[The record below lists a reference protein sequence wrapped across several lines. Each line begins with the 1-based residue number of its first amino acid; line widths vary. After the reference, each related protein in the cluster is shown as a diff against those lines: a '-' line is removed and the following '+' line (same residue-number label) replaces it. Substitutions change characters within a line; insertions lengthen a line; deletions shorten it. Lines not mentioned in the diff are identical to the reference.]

1 MILMKAGRCSER
13 WLRFVVTLAVLSL
26 ASCTTGSSQAHPQGD
41 SHAQRWKESRCESRS
56 ASGDLAYE
64 SNTFTITDKAG
75 KKIDSGK
82 YVTVFARKDGKW
94 VIVRDIWNSDAGPA
108 TP

>member
-1 MILMKAGRCSER
+1 MPARHGLGGAALDCFVYPARTIV
-13 WLRFVVTLAVLSL
+13 LREWPVQTA
-26 ASCTTGSSQAHPQGD
+26 
-41 SHAQRWKESRCESRS
+41 

>member
-1 MILMKAGRCSER
+1 MA
-13 WLRFVVTLAVLSL
+13 AVCCHPGCLSL

>member
-1 MILMKAGRCSER
+1 MPASRPLGGAALDC
-13 WLRFVVTLAVLSL
+13 FVY
-26 ASCTTGSSQAHPQGD
+26 
-41 SHAQRWKESRCESRS
+41 HARTIVSREWPVQVA